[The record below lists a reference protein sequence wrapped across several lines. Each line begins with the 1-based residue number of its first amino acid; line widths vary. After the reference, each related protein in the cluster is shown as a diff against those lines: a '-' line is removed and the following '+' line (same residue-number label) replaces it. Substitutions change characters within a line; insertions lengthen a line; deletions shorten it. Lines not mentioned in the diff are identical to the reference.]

1 MKSHSV
7 EIQVPND
14 ILSEKENQLENIF
27 KRSKK
32 IFIQDLNVKL
42 NLLNSHRDQWTL

>member
-32 IFIQDLNVKL
+32 IFIQDLYIVHFNP
-42 NLLNSHRDQWTL
+42 